1 MRQAAQGLVFPLISG
16 TTVKKDKSEKG
27 GVEEITSALTFLSSE
42 AVLFVAGDQN
52 TAKSR
57 NACSSFE
64 KGYQFKTQK

>member
-16 TTVKKDKSEKG
+16 TIIKKGKSEKG
-27 GVEEITSALTFLSSE
+27 GMEEITSALTFLSSE

-52 TAKSR
+52 TAKR
-57 NACSSFE
+57 HNVRSSFE